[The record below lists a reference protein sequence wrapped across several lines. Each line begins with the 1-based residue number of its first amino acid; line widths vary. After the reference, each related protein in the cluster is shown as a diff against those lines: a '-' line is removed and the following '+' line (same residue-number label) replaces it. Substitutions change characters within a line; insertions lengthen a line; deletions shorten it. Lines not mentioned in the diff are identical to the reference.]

1 MKVRDIIASPVATL
15 TLDSDVGRARDLM
28 TLKKISSIPIVNLDD
43 DVIEVEG
50 IVSFQDLVGVYDDSV
65 KLVQVMS
72 RNIFAVTPETTIQKA
87 AEVMMEKRIHHLIVM
102 EQDQLVGIISAL
114 DFVKLVAE
122 GELMTA

>member
-1 MKVRDIIASPVATL
+1 MKVRDIIATPVATL

-28 TLKKISSIPIVNLDD
+28 TLKKISSIPIVNLED

-72 RNIFAVTPETTIQKA
+72 RNIYAVTPETTLQKA

>member
-1 MKVRDIIASPVATL
+1 MKVRDIIATLVATL
-15 TLDSDVGRARDLM
+15 TLNSDVGRARDLM
-28 TLKKISSIPIVNLDD
+28 TLKKISSIPIVNVDD

-72 RNIFAVTPETTIQKA
+72 RNIFAVTPETNLQKA
-87 AEVMMEKRIHHLIVM
+87 AEIMMEKRIHHLIVM
-102 EQDQLVGIISAL
+102 EQEQLVGIISAL

-122 GELMTA
+122 GELLTS